1 MVAAFLALSS
11 VSVLPYMSPR
21 SFGTGQSYS
30 IGAAPSSISVADLN
44 RDGKLDLLMAQRS
57 ADRVRVL
64 WGQGAGLFDSSKVTD
79 LTTGRG
85 PVAVALSDLNKD
97 GTPDLV
103 VACST
108 DGVASVLLSQ
118 AGGFAPAASY
128 PVGVDPVAVA
138 VADLDGDGQ
147 SDAAVVN
154 RQDGTVSILRGQAGG
169 TFKPGGTLGVG
180 IGPESIALGDLDA
193 DGKTDLAV
201 ANTGSGTVSVLW
213 GPR

>member
-44 RDGKLDLLMAQRS
+44 RDGKLDLVMAQRS

-64 WGQGAGLFDSSKVTD
+64 WGQGGGLFDSSKVTD
-79 LTTGRG
+79 LMTGRG

-108 DGVASVLLSQ
+108 EGAASVLLSQ
-118 AGGFAPAASY
+118 AGGFAPAVSY
-128 PVGVDPVAVA
+128 PVGVDPTAVA

-154 RQDGTVSILRGQAGG
+154 RQDGTVSILRGQGGG
-169 TFKPGGTLGVG
+169 TFKAAGTLGVG
-180 IGPESIALGDLDA
+180 IGPESLALGDLDA